1 MTLAGEELHRKISC
15 RENSEGRKLI
25 LPSEEYVSE
34 KGGYYVKPKA

>member
-1 MTLAGEELHRKISC
+1 MSLAGEELHRKISC
-15 RENSEGRKLI
+15 RKIVKAVVI